1 VVVAVVVL
9 GAWAYYGGRPAPPA
23 GKAGA
28 DLPDLLL
35 VTIDTLRADRLGCYG
50 SDVQTPVI
58 DGLAAGGVRFEASV
72 AHVPLTLPSHA
83 SILTGQTP
91 LRHGVRDN
99 AGFVL
104 SPGTPT
110 LAGWLGAAGYQPAAF
125 VSAFPVHSRF
135 GLAQGF
141 TTYDDRFPR
150 GDDPA
155 RPAHVERRGD
165 ATIAAAVS
173 WLRDRGAGGSPLFV
187 WVHLFD
193 PHAPYEPPEP
203 FASRFRDRAYEG
215 EVAFADSQVG
225 LLLEGWRQARGRD
238 PVVVVTSDHGEG
250 LGEHGEPTHGL
261 FIYDS
266 TIRVPLVIAGPG
278 IPAGRVPKSLARGI
292 DIAPTLLDLAGVR
305 APGSVEG
312 RSLRPLWEGRS
323 GREEPAYVESLFG
336 RLGFGWAPL
345 HGLRERD
352 LMFID
357 APRPEIYDLR
367 ADPGQA
373 RNLAADRVEDLARMK
388 RAVQAALAKAP
399 EAKPVAIPRA
409 AREQLRSLGY
419 VASGTA
425 GTASLRDPK
434 DFAALAV
441 RIENAMAVERA
452 DPARAASEFRAALG
466 EDPDNRVARRH
477 LAMAL
482 VAGRQYVAAERELR
496 TLLAAGDDSLEAV
509 TLLGD
514 CYRLSGRY
522 AEALEAFDRAVTL
535 DPSAPE
541 GFGGRGKTLT
551 VLGRHEEARL
561 AFGQALRVAPDDPE
575 ALEGLA
581 DLALARGDL
590 AEARLRLDAL
600 AARDPG
606 DARVALKY
614 GVVLVRTGEIDR
626 AISVFRA
633 VTEREPANAEA
644 AVNLGGALAKSGRPA
659 EALPYFERAV
669 RAGAKGTAL
678 WNGLAMARLETGNR
692 EGAAA
697 ALRESLRANP
707 NQPQIRELLARVRYS
722 GAQVR

>member
-1 VVVAVVVL
+1 
-9 GAWAYYGGRPAPPA
+9 
-23 GKAGA
+23 
-28 DLPDLLL
+28 
-35 VTIDTLRADRLGCYG
+35 
-50 SDVQTPVI
+50 
-58 DGLAAGGVRFEASV
+58 
-72 AHVPLTLPSHA
+72 
-83 SILTGQTP
+83 
-91 LRHGVRDN
+91 
-99 AGFVL
+99 
-104 SPGTPT
+104 
-110 LAGWLGAAGYQPAAF
+110 
-125 VSAFPVHSRF
+125 
-135 GLAQGF
+135 
-141 TTYDDRFPR
+141 
-150 GDDPA
+150 
-155 RPAHVERRGD
+155 
-165 ATIAAAVS
+165 
-173 WLRDRGAGGSPLFV
+173 
-187 WVHLFD
+187 
-193 PHAPYEPPEP
+193 
-203 FASRFRDRAYEG
+203 
-215 EVAFADSQVG
+215 
-225 LLLEGWRQARGRD
+225 
-238 PVVVVTSDHGEG
+238 
-250 LGEHGEPTHGL
+250 
-261 FIYDS
+261 
-266 TIRVPLVIAGPG
+266 
-278 IPAGRVPKSLARGI
+278 
-292 DIAPTLLDLAGVR
+292 
-305 APGSVEG
+305 
-312 RSLRPLWEGRS
+312 
-323 GREEPAYVESLFG
+323 
-336 RLGFGWAPL
+336 
-345 HGLRERD
+345 
-352 LMFID
+352 
-357 APRPEIYDLR
+357 
-367 ADPGQA
+367 
-373 RNLAADRVEDLARMK
+373 
-388 RAVQAALAKAP
+388 VQAALAKAP

-509 TLLGD
+509 ALLGD